1 MLTAIAALLV
11 ASLVGGVFGSV
22 ATYTYVDQSEGKYCD
37 RMTDEVLPDE
47 EIYGE
52 DEDGEDYYD
61 SEPIEE
67 ESGEEQ

>member
-37 RMTDEVLPDE
+37 RMSDEVLPDE
-47 EIYGE
+47 EIYG
-52 DEDGEDYYD
+52 EDGEDYYD